1 MENNELFA
9 EFLEWK
15 KNEDG
20 TFESPSKFFW
30 EDKHAHMSWNVVRY
44 DWKPSNMLF
53 DVDWNWL
60 MEVVE
65 KIENQYRSKFSKNTF
80 PCVSISSICCKISFY
95 GNYEEVITN
104 IIRPTKIE
112 AVYQA
117 CLEFIKWYNENK
129 SK

>member
-104 IIRPTKIE
+104 IVRPTKIE

>member
-30 EDKHAHMSWNVVRY
+30 EDKNAHMSWNVVRY
-44 DWKPSNMLF
+44 DWKPSDMLF
-53 DVDWNWL
+53 DIDWNWL

-104 IIRPTKIE
+104 IVRPTKIE

-129 SK
+129 PK

>member
-20 TFESPSKFFW
+20 TFESSYKFFW
-30 EDKHAHMSWNVVRY
+30 EDKNAHMSWNVIRY
-44 DWKPSNMLF
+44 DWKPSDMLF
-53 DVDWNWL
+53 DIEWNWL

-65 KIENQYRSKFSKNTF
+65 KIVRLENELNNETREEFRQFQKVLSLPIYSKF
-80 PCVSISSICCKISFY
+80 
-95 GNYEEVITN
+95 EV
-104 IIRPTKIE
+104 
-112 AVYQA
+112 VYQA

>member
-44 DWKPSNMLF
+44 DWKPSDMLF

-104 IIRPTKIE
+104 IVRPTKIE

>member
-30 EDKHAHMSWNVVRY
+30 EDSHAHMSWNVVRY

-104 IIRPTKIE
+104 IVRPTKIE